1 MVLFKLLFKYKITIY
16 TDLYLNFIHP
26 WNIIFIFI
34 IFVIYFVFF
43 ILFAK
48 KFNICFFIQI
58 IKYNNIM

>member
-34 IFVIYFVFF
+34 IFVIYFVFLYYLQKNLISVF
-43 ILFAK
+43 LFK
-48 KFNICFFIQI
+48 L
-58 IKYNNIM
+58 